1 MITFGVFAPFA
12 LVIRSLSALGQNP
25 VEAPGVL
32 DVLWLILAFSGVVVV
47 RLVVALAPAEEATTD
62 PAAAV
67 SAQDPT
73 PQSKRTRVTLRDT
86 AWATLVAGAFLAGRR
101 QR

>member
-1 MITFGVFAPFA
+1 MF
-12 LVIRSLSALGQNP
+12 
-25 VEAPGVL
+25 

-47 RLVVALAPAEEATTD
+47 RLVVALAPAEEATTDPAAAVSAQDPAEEATTD